1 MQSRHRQI
9 IEYLDQFDEAS
20 VQELAEH
27 CAVSIE
33 TIRRDLNKMAKDGL
47 LHRTHGGA
55 VSHKKRDIGR
65 SFYSRQR
72 TNGEAKRTIAEN
84 VLPYLFP
91 EAVIALD
98 ASSTSWNV
106 AQRIPNIPC
115 TVVSS
120 SMRIIYSLSHKPHV
134 KTIATGGIYSEK
146 YDAFY
151 GPLSEQFLS
160 RLKIDIAILSCTGV
174 ADGAIWESNEI
185 NVSLKRKLVT
195 NSKEVFLLADQSKFD
210 RKDLI
215 RMGDLSC
222 VDKLFVNQALPESLQ
237 SYCLENQVEIIM

>member
-1 MQSRHRQI
+1 MQQRHHKI
-9 IEYLDQFDEAS
+9 VTYIEEFDEAN
-20 VQELAEH
+20 VQELAEY
-27 CAVSIE
+27 CDVSIE
-33 TIRRDLNKMAKDGL
+33 TIRRDLNKLDKGGL

-55 VSHKKRDIGR
+55 VSNKKRDIGR

-72 TNGEAKRTIAEN
+72 TNSEAKRSIAEN
-84 VLPYLFP
+84 VLPYIFP
-91 EAVIALD
+91 DAVIALD

-160 RLKIDIAILSCTGV
+160 RLKIDIAILSCTGI

-185 NVSLKRKLVT
+185 NASIKRKLVA
-195 NSKEVFLLADQSKFD
+195 NSKNVFLLADQSKFE

-215 RMGDLSC
+215 RIGDLSC
-222 VDKLFVNQALPESLQ
+222 VNKLFINQDLSQSLHQ
-237 SYCLENQVEIIM
+237 YCLEHQVEIII

>member
-1 MQSRHRQI
+1 MQQRHSQI
-9 IEYLDQFDEAS
+9 IEYIEQFDEAS

-33 TIRRDLNKMAKDGL
+33 TIRRDLTKLDKNGL

-72 TNGEAKRTIAEN
+72 INGEAKRNIAAN
-84 VLPYLFP
+84 VLSYIFP
-91 EAVIALD
+91 DAVIALD

-160 RLKIDIAILSCTGV
+160 RLKIDIAILSCTGI

-185 NVSLKRKLVT
+185 NVSFKRKLVA
-195 NSKEVFLLADQSKFD
+195 NSKSVFLLADQSKFE

-222 VDKLFVNQALPESLQ
+222 VDKLFVNQPVPDSLKA
-237 SYCLENQVEIIM
+237 YCLEHQIELIL

>member
-1 MQSRHRQI
+1 MQRRHNQI
-9 IEYLDQFDEAS
+9 ITYLEKFDEAR
-20 VQELAEH
+20 VQELAEY

-33 TIRRDLNKMAKDGL
+33 TIRRDLNKLDKNGL

-65 SFYSRQR
+65 SFSTRLR
-72 TNGEAKRTIAEN
+72 ANSEAKRNIAEN
-84 VLPYLFP
+84 VLSHLSP
-91 EAVIALD
+91 ESVIALD

-115 TVVSS
+115 TIVSS
-120 SMRIIYSLSHKPHV
+120 SMRIIRSLSHKPHI
-134 KTIATGGIYSEK
+134 KTIATGGVYSEK

-151 GPLSEQFLS
+151 GPLSEQLLS
-160 RLKIDIAILSCTGV
+160 RLKIDIAIISCTGI

-185 NVSLKRKLVT
+185 NISFKRKLLS
-195 NSKEVFLLADQSKFD
+195 NSKEIFLLADHSKFD

-215 RMGDLSC
+215 QMEILSC
-222 VDKLFVNQALPESLQ
+222 IDKLFVDQMPSEPLKN
-237 SYCLENQVEIIM
+237 YCLENQIQIII

>member
-1 MQSRHRQI
+1 MQARHKQI
-9 IEYLDQFDEAS
+9 MEYIEQFDEAN

-27 CAVSIE
+27 CEVSIE
-33 TIRRDLNKMAKDGL
+33 TIRRDLNKLDKDGL

-65 SFYSRQR
+65 SFTTRQR
-72 TNGEAKRTIAEN
+72 LNSEAKRSIAEN
-84 VLPYLFP
+84 VLEYLQP
-91 EAVIALD
+91 ESVIALD

-120 SMRIIYSLSHKPHV
+120 SMRIIYSLSHKPHI

-151 GPLSEQFLS
+151 GPLSEQLLS
-160 RLKIDIAILSCTGV
+160 RLKIDLAILSCTGI

-185 NVSLKRKLVT
+185 NVSLKRKLLT
-195 NSKEVFLLADQSKFD
+195 NSKQVFLLVDHSKFE
-210 RKDLI
+210 RKDLFRI
-215 RMGDLSC
+215 DDLSRI
-222 VDKLFVNQALPESLQ
+222 DKLFVNQTLPPSLQ
-237 SYCLENQVEIIM
+237 DYCLENQIEIII

>member
-1 MQSRHRQI
+1 MQQRHDKI
-9 IEYLDQFDEAS
+9 VTYIEQFDEAN

-27 CAVSIE
+27 CEVSIE
-33 TIRRDLNKMAKDGL
+33 TIRRDLNKLDKDGL

-55 VSHKKRDIGR
+55 VSRKKRDIGR
-65 SFYSRQR
+65 SFTTRQR
-72 TNGEAKRTIAEN
+72 LNSEAKRGIAEN
-84 VLPYLFP
+84 VLEYLQP
-91 EAVIALD
+91 ESVIALD

-120 SMRIIYSLSHKPHV
+120 SMRIIYSLSHKPHI

-151 GPLSEQFLS
+151 GPLSEQLLS
-160 RLKIDIAILSCTGV
+160 RLKIDLAILSCTGI

-185 NVSLKRKLVT
+185 NVSLKRKLLT
-195 NSKEVFLLADQSKFD
+195 NSKQVFLLVDHSKFE
-210 RKDLI
+210 RKDLFRI
-215 RMGDLSC
+215 DDLSRI
-222 VDKLFVNQALPESLQ
+222 DKLFVNQTLPPSLQ
-237 SYCLENQVEIIM
+237 DYCLENQIEIII

>member
-1 MQSRHRQI
+1 MQQRHHKI
-9 IEYLDQFDEAS
+9 VTYIEEFDEAN
-20 VQELAEH
+20 VQELAEY
-27 CAVSIE
+27 CDVSIE
-33 TIRRDLNKMAKDGL
+33 TIRRDLNKLDKGGL

-55 VSHKKRDIGR
+55 VSNKKRDIGR

-72 TNGEAKRTIAEN
+72 TNSEAKRSIAEN
-84 VLPYLFP
+84 VLPYIFP
-91 EAVIALD
+91 DAVIALD

-160 RLKIDIAILSCTGV
+160 RLKIDIAILSCTGI

-185 NVSLKRKLVT
+185 NASIKRKLVA
-195 NSKEVFLLADQSKFD
+195 NSKNVFLLADQSKFE

-215 RMGDLSC
+215 RIGDLSC
-222 VDKLFVNQALPESLQ
+222 VNKLFINQDLSQSLHQ
-237 SYCLENQVEIIM
+237 YCLEHQVDIII

>member
-1 MQSRHRQI
+1 MQLRHKQI
-9 IEYLDQFDEAS
+9 MEYIQQFDEAN

-27 CAVSIE
+27 CGVSIE
-33 TIRRDLNKMAKDGL
+33 TIRRDLNKLDKDGL

-65 SFYSRQR
+65 SFTTRQR
-72 TNGEAKRTIAEN
+72 LNSEAKRSIAEN
-84 VLPYLFP
+84 VLEYLQP
-91 EAVIALD
+91 ESVIALD
-98 ASSTSWNV
+98 ASSTSYNV

-120 SMRIIYSLSHKPHV
+120 SMRIIYSLSHKPHI

-151 GPLSEQFLS
+151 GPLSEQLLT
-160 RLKIDIAILSCTGV
+160 RLKIDLAILSCTGI

-185 NVSLKRKLVT
+185 NISLKRKLIA
-195 NSKEVFLLADQSKFD
+195 NSKQVFLLADHSKFE
-210 RKDLI
+210 RKDLFRI
-215 RMGDLSC
+215 EDLSC
-222 VDKLFVNQALPESLQ
+222 IDKLFINQPPPDFLKN
-237 SYCLENQVEIIM
+237 YCLAHQIEIII